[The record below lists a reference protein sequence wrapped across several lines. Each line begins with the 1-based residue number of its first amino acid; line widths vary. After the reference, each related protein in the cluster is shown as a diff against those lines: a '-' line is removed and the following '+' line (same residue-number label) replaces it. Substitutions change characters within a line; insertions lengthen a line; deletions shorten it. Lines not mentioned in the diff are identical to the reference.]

1 MLLARQKIAQNL
13 LALGVPDLLQD
24 HLLRSLRADPSHLHA
39 LDGFLDVF
47 ADLDVRIDLHRLVQ
61 LVFPRGHLD
70 IGIVD
75 DQPAPEKRKLTC
87 DGIDGRPDINVL
99 IEALL
104 GRRCQR
110 QLKRADDD
118 VLVNVLLARQRID
131 QQQQFSTHIGLL
143 NIGNQTRF
151 FEIADL
157 EHKQL
162 AVDFQ
167 FQFPVIHRAQYPDE
181 VPLPFPG
188 HA

>member
-13 LALGVPDLLQD
+13 LALGVADLLQD

-99 IEALL
+99 IEALVADASASSSAPMTMFL
-104 GRRCQR
+104 STFFS
-110 QLKRADDD
+110 RANASISNNNSR
-118 VLVNVLLARQRID
+118 LISA
-131 QQQQFSTHIGLL
+131 L
-143 NIGNQTRF
+143 NS
-151 FEIADL
+151 
-157 EHKQL
+157 
-162 AVDFQ
+162 
-167 FQFPVIHRAQYPDE
+167 
-181 VPLPFPG
+181 
-188 HA
+188 